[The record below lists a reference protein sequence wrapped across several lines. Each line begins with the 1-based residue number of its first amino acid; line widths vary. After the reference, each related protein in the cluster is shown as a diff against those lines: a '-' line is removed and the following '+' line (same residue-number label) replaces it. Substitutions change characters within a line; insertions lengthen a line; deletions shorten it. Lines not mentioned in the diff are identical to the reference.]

1 MSTPY
6 GAEKKSHKGR
16 RLSAPDIL
24 ARKGGEPL
32 VSLTAYT
39 APMAALV
46 DQAVDIIIVGD
57 SMAMVLYGEPDTLS
71 ISLFTMMNHARAVVN
86 ATGHALTVFDMPF
99 GSYQEGP
106 DQAFRNAARVVKKT
120 GVQAVKVEGG
130 EEIAATVAHLVKN
143 GIPVMGH
150 VGLRPQ
156 ALHAMGGFKVQ
167 GRGAAGEQVLKDAV
181 AMDKAGCFATVIEGV
196 PEPLGGK
203 ISKSVSN
210 PTIGIGAGK
219 HCDGQVLVT
228 EDMLGLTPRTPKF
241 VKKYAALAS
250 EIERAVKAYADEV
263 RRGEFPGPEHVYA
276 DKKK

>member
-6 GAEKKSHKGR
+6 GAEKKTTKGK
-16 RLSAPDIL
+16 RLTAPGIR
-24 ARKGGEPL
+24 ARKGGAPL

-46 DQAVDIIIVGD
+46 DEAVDVIIIGD

-71 ISLFTMMNHARAVVN
+71 ISLFTMMNHAKAVVN
-86 ATGHALTVFDMPF
+86 ATGHALCIFDMPF
-99 GSYQEGP
+99 GSYQEGAG
-106 DQAFRNAARVVKKT
+106 QAFRNAAKVIKKT

-130 EEIAATVAHLVKN
+130 EELAGTVAHLVKN

-167 GRGAAGEQVLKDAV
+167 GRGAAAEQVLKDAL

-196 PEPLGGK
+196 PEALGKK
-203 ISKSVSN
+203 ISNSVSN

-241 VKKYAALAS
+241 VKTYASLAD
-250 EIERAVKAYADEV
+250 EIGRAVEAFADDV
-263 RRGEFPGPEHVYA
+263 RRGRFPGPEHTYP